1 MRVAVIDDDK
11 SARASLGRLLKSAGI
26 EVVAFSSA
34 REFLDDA
41 QSDQVDCAVTD
52 LRMPGV
58 DGIKLQELL
67 AERSPHLSIVFVSG
81 RGDISTT
88 VKAIRG
94 GAVDFLEKPIDDKA
108 LLDAIRRASK
118 RSADQKASRGEID
131 NLGKRYQLLTPR
143 EREVFKLVTSGL
155 LNKQVATE
163 LGITEGTVKVH
174 RGRVMTKMHADSL
187 VGLVRM
193 ADVLRIRTQEPP
205 NSKGA

>member
-67 AERSPHLSIVFVSG
+67 AEKSPHLSIVFVSG

-108 LLDAIRRASK
+108 LLHAIRRASK

-143 EREVFKLVTSGL
+143 ERDVFKLVTSGL
-155 LNKQVATE
+155 LNKQVAAE

-187 VGLVRM
+187 AGLVRM
-193 ADVLRIRTQEPP
+193 ADVLRIRTQETP
-205 NSKGA
+205 SSRGV

>member
-34 REFLDDA
+34 REFLDNA

-193 ADVLRIRTQEPP
+193 ADVLRIRTQETP